1 MQVTERFIIKYEGG
15 EDEYDNAGEDEKPA
29 AKKASALEAKQEKYQ
44 QEIEEFNVRD
54 KSGIEAGESVV
65 IEERGCTDVLCLLVF
80 LATLCTMLGLSI
92 YAISSGR
99 PQMLVAPYDAHGNL
113 CGFQKLG
120 SDGLA
125 VPGSADMTGFKYLF
139 VPRDQGTKKSQYNKG
154 LCVKECPKGN
164 ETTIQCYPNS

>member
-99 PQMLVAPYDAHGNL
+99 P
-113 CGFQKLG
+113 
-120 SDGLA
+120 
-125 VPGSADMTGFKYLF
+125 
-139 VPRDQGTKKSQYNKG
+139 
-154 LCVKECPKGN
+154 
-164 ETTIQCYPNS
+164 